1 MRKLADDLFEETSH
15 SVPTPPTRE
24 SSFSFSSGS
33 PFSSPGQV
41 IHDLPA
47 AAPPRAEPPAQLVTF
62 ASIRKLRERCPT
74 VDMRTC
80 KEALRLH
87 GSDIDL
93 AAAFLQGEAVAPAA
107 SQDAEAAAA
116 AATPSQAA
124 VLRGTVDASAAVLPA
139 TTPSPA
145 PSTAPVEAPARDVAS
160 LCALLATV
168 ASVVA
173 VPATEDAPGSAVPAT
188 EGAPISDAPALG
200 EPPATSWPGF
210 DAATDAGGAPSSSAR
225 ASRRG
230 TSRSAPRGA
239 RAGMP

>member
-1 MRKLADDLFEETSH
+1 MSDGL
-15 SVPTPPTRE
+15 PTPTRE

-41 IHDLPA
+41 IHELPA

-93 AAAFLQGEAVAPAA
+93 AAAFLQGQAVAPAA
-107 SQDAEAAAA
+107 SQDVEAAAAA

-124 VLRGTVDASAAVLPA
+124 VLRGTDDASAAVLPA
-139 TTPSPA
+139 TTPVPA
-145 PSTAPVEAPARDVAS
+145 PTTAPLEVPARDVAS

-168 ASVVA
+168 ASVA
-173 VPATEDAPGSAVPAT
+173 GVPATEDAPGSAVAAT
-188 EGAPISDAPALG
+188 EGAAISDAPALA
-200 EPPATSWPGF
+200 EAPATSWPGF
-210 DAATDAGGAPSSSAR
+210 DAATDTG
-225 ASRRG
+225 
-230 TSRSAPRGA
+230 
-239 RAGMP
+239 